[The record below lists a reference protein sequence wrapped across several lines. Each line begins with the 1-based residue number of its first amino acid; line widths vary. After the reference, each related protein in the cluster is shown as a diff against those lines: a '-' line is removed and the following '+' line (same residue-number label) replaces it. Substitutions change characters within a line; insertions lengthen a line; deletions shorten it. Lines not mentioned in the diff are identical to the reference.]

1 MNNFYEIIEK
11 NQKLEKPALVD
22 DLQSISYKDL
32 FVLCNNLSSYLA
44 SKKIRKADRI
54 AIFLPNSI
62 EFALSFFSCLNIGA
76 IAVPINPKFKKNE
89 IQYYINDSNPKLII
103 TSDTLR
109 TVLLE
114 TNNKLEKKI
123 ISLKGE
129 EVDLDIFNH
138 KYLGGKLN
146 INSINEKDKAIYL
159 YSTGSTGIPKR
170 VTRTHKNLISLA
182 NNHSETVG
190 LDKSEK
196 ILFTLPISH
205 TYALGNFI
213 AAIKSAMTCYLQGD
227 FNRKKVTQII
237 EKEKITIYP
246 CVPFILDV
254 LAESNIDPKSFKS
267 LKLLISAGA
276 PLSKEV
282 FDKFSEKF
290 GIHPRQ
296 LYGSSETGVISINL
310 EKDIISTSGSV
321 GKPVKGVTV
330 KIIKEDGKDAN
341 TNEQG
346 EIIVKSET
354 MTTGYDNMPEETKEV
369 FKNGF
374 YYTGD
379 LGYVDKN
386 GLIYINGRKKLM
398 INISGNKVDP
408 TEVEKILSSH
418 PKVKEA
424 AVIGISH
431 QSSHE
436 SIKAF
441 IVCNEKTEKG
451 EIIVYLKN
459 KIVDYKIPNIIEFVE
474 NIPKSPT
481 GKILRNK
488 LG

>member
-22 DLQSISYKDL
+22 DLHSISYKDL
-32 FVLCNNLSSYLA
+32 FVLCNNLSSFLVNKETR
-44 SKKIRKADRI
+44 SGDRI

-89 IQYYINDSNPKLII
+89 IEYYINDSDPKLIL
-103 TSDTLR
+103 TSDTLKI
-109 TVLLE
+109 VLLE
-114 TNNKLEKKI
+114 TNNELEKRI
-123 ISLKGE
+123 ISLKGDE
-129 EVDLDIFNH
+129 LDLDIFN
-138 KYLGGKLN
+138 KSYSNDKPT
-146 INSINEKDKAIYL
+146 INSSNENNKAMYL

-246 CVPFILDV
+246 CVPFILNV

-267 LKLLISAGA
+267 LKLVISAGA
-276 PLSKEV
+276 PLSIEV

-310 EKDIISTSGSV
+310 EKDITSTLGSV

-330 KIIKEDGKDAN
+330 KIIREDGEEADTDEK
-341 TNEQG
+341 G

-354 MTTGYDNMPEETKEV
+354 MTTGYDNMPEETKEI

-379 LGYVDKN
+379 LGYVDKH
-386 GLIYINGRKKLM
+386 GLIYIKGRKKLM

-408 TEVEKILSSH
+408 TEVENILSSH

-424 AVIGISH
+424 AVIGIPH